1 MNSQT
6 RALLTGVNAGIIKI
20 RGAYAA
26 WCRQNGVNYHEML
39 ILYSLYIDDIRTQKA
54 ISQAYGVPKQTINNL
69 IRALQ
74 EKGYLTLAPNA
85 SNRQERILTLT
96 ESGLRYAESILLP
109 LARAGGKR
117 HLRHGRGSGA
127 PDGGYGAALWRHF
140 GESYAGGQLW
150 ESVASF
156 FRNPIL
162 ARRELAAFCCALRRR

>member
-109 LARAGGKR
+109 LLALEESPICAMGAEAVRQMVDMA
-117 HLRHGRGSGA
+117 LR
-127 PDGGYGAALWRHF
+127 YGAILEKAMR
-140 GESYAGGQLW
+140 EASYGKA
-150 ESVASF
+150 
-156 FRNPIL
+156 
-162 ARRELAAFCCALRRR
+162 

>member
-96 ESGLRYAESILLP
+96 EPGLRYAESILLP
-109 LARAGGKR
+109 LLALEESAICAMGAEAVRQMVDMALRYGAILEKAMREASEEFPPFR
-117 HLRHGRGSGA
+117 HLSHSTT
-127 PDGGYGAALWRHF
+127 
-140 GESYAGGQLW
+140 
-150 ESVASF
+150 
-156 FRNPIL
+156 
-162 ARRELAAFCCALRRR
+162 ALRFPPCCQGL

>member
-96 ESGLRYAESILLP
+96 ESGLRYAESILL
-109 LARAGGKR
+109 RA
-117 HLRHGRGSGA
+117 
-127 PDGGYGAALWRHF
+127 
-140 GESYAGGQLW
+140 
-150 ESVASF
+150 
-156 FRNPIL
+156 
-162 ARRELAAFCCALRRR
+162 

>member
-39 ILYSLYIDDIRTQKA
+39 ILLYIDDIRTQKA

-109 LARAGGKR
+109 LLALEESAICAMGAEAVRQMVDMA
-117 HLRHGRGSGA
+117 LR
-127 PDGGYGAALWRHF
+127 YGAILEKAMR
-140 GESYAGGQLW
+140 EASYGKA
-150 ESVASF
+150 
-156 FRNPIL
+156 
-162 ARRELAAFCCALRRR
+162 

>member
-74 EKGYLTLAPNA
+74 AKGYLTLAPNA

-109 LARAGGKR
+109 LLALEESAIYAMGAEAVRQMVDMA
-117 HLRHGRGSGA
+117 LR
-127 PDGGYGAALWRHF
+127 YGAILEKAMR
-140 GESYAGGQLW
+140 EASYGKA
-150 ESVASF
+150 
-156 FRNPIL
+156 
-162 ARRELAAFCCALRRR
+162 

>member
-1 MNSQT
+1 MEEDQTNSQT

-109 LARAGGKR
+109 LLALEESAICAMGAEAVRQMVDMA
-117 HLRHGRGSGA
+117 LR
-127 PDGGYGAALWRHF
+127 YGAILEKAMR
-140 GESYAGGQLW
+140 EASYGKA
-150 ESVASF
+150 
-156 FRNPIL
+156 
-162 ARRELAAFCCALRRR
+162 

>member
-6 RALLTGVNAGIIKI
+6 RALLTGVNAGIIK
-20 RGAYAA
+20 
-26 WCRQNGVNYHEML
+26 VNYHEML

-109 LARAGGKR
+109 LLALEESAICAMGAEAVRQMVDMA
-117 HLRHGRGSGA
+117 LR
-127 PDGGYGAALWRHF
+127 YGAILEKAMR
-140 GESYAGGQLW
+140 EASYGKA
-150 ESVASF
+150 
-156 FRNPIL
+156 
-162 ARRELAAFCCALRRR
+162 

>member
-1 MNSQT
+1 M
-6 RALLTGVNAGIIKI
+6 NAGIIKI

-109 LARAGGKR
+109 LLALEESAICAMGAEAVRQMVDMA
-117 HLRHGRGSGA
+117 LR
-127 PDGGYGAALWRHF
+127 YGAILEKAMR
-140 GESYAGGQLW
+140 EASYGKA
-150 ESVASF
+150 
-156 FRNPIL
+156 
-162 ARRELAAFCCALRRR
+162 

>member
-96 ESGLRYAESILLP
+96 ESGLRYAESFCCRW
-109 LARAGGKR
+109 LALEESAICAMGAEAVRQMVDMA
-117 HLRHGRGSGA
+117 LR
-127 PDGGYGAALWRHF
+127 YGAILEKAMR
-140 GESYAGGQLW
+140 EASYGKA
-150 ESVASF
+150 
-156 FRNPIL
+156 
-162 ARRELAAFCCALRRR
+162 

>member
-1 MNSQT
+1 MEEGQMNSQT

-109 LARAGGKR
+109 LLALEESAICAMGAEAVRQMVDMA
-117 HLRHGRGSGA
+117 LR
-127 PDGGYGAALWRHF
+127 YGAILEKAMR
-140 GESYAGGQLW
+140 EASYGKA
-150 ESVASF
+150 
-156 FRNPIL
+156 
-162 ARRELAAFCCALRRR
+162 

>member
-85 SNRQERILTLT
+85 SNRQERILALT
-96 ESGLRYAESILLP
+96 ESGLRYAEGILLP
-109 LARAGGKR
+109 LLALEESAICAM
-117 HLRHGRGSGA
+117 GA
-127 PDGGYGAALWRHF
+127 EAVRQMVDM
-140 GESYAGGQLW
+140 
-150 ESVASF
+150 
-156 FRNPIL
+156 
-162 ARRELAAFCCALRRR
+162 ALRYGGILEKAMREASHGKA

>member
-109 LARAGGKR
+109 LLALGESAICAMGAEAVRQMVDMA
-117 HLRHGRGSGA
+117 LR
-127 PDGGYGAALWRHF
+127 YGAILEKAMR
-140 GESYAGGQLW
+140 EASYGKA
-150 ESVASF
+150 
-156 FRNPIL
+156 
-162 ARRELAAFCCALRRR
+162 

>member
-74 EKGYLTLAPNA
+74 AKGYLTLAPNA

-109 LARAGGKR
+109 LLALEESAIRAMGAEAVR
-117 HLRHGRGSGA
+117 QMVDMALR
-127 PDGGYGAALWRHF
+127 YGAILEKAMR
-140 GESYAGGQLW
+140 GASYGKA
-150 ESVASF
+150 
-156 FRNPIL
+156 
-162 ARRELAAFCCALRRR
+162 

>member
-109 LARAGGKR
+109 L
-117 HLRHGRGSGA
+117 L
-127 PDGGYGAALWRHF
+127 AL
-140 GESYAGGQLW
+140 
-150 ESVASF
+150 AS
-156 FRNPIL
+156 L
-162 ARRELAAFCCALRRR
+162 AFMRTDAKTVG

>member
-39 ILYSLYIDDIRTQKA
+39 ILYSLYIDEIRTQKA

-109 LARAGGKR
+109 LLALEESAICAMGAEAVRQIVDMA
-117 HLRHGRGSGA
+117 LR
-127 PDGGYGAALWRHF
+127 YGAILEKAMR
-140 GESYAGGQLW
+140 EASYGKA
-150 ESVASF
+150 
-156 FRNPIL
+156 
-162 ARRELAAFCCALRRR
+162 